1 MSAIAPRTFL
11 VAAVL
16 PALDLLPTNMT
27 SAEAKAMLL
36 AIALQ
41 ETAHKARRQE
51 VYSQT
56 KKAWVD
62 GPARSHFQFEL
73 GGLAGVLRHPAT
85 QPHAARFASALGYAD
100 ATPPELLDIM
110 VYDSVLAAGMARLNL
125 FWDAQPLPR
134 RADGAQ
140 PAYDY
145 YDRTWRPGKKRPLDW
160 PPNWQLAWDTVA

>member
-41 ETAHKARRQE
+41 ETALKARRQE

-85 QPHAARFASALGYAD
+85 QPHAARFIEALGYAD

-110 VYDSVLAAGMARLNL
+110 VYDSVLASGMARLNL
-125 FWDAQPLPR
+125 WWDAQPLPQ
-134 RADGAQ
+134 RAAGPE
-140 PAYDY
+140 PAWDLYI
-145 YDRTWRPGKKRPLDW
+145 RTWRPGKPHRHTWDDCW
-160 PPNWQLAWDTVA
+160 RLAWDTVA